1 MSAAPP
7 GAREEWART
16 ACVVFAQ
23 LRAIRVL
30 LQLRQRGETQA
41 TAGGSRAG
49 LWLAWS
55 LAAATASFV
64 SPSAEALV
72 ATALATVRSSADV
85 HPSCLSFRFAV
96 SPFADDSDAPPAPLP
111 AHLQLLQRA

>member
-72 ATALATVRSSADV
+72 ATALVTVRSSADV
-85 HPSCLSFRFAV
+85 RPSCYPFGSY
-96 SPFADDSDAPPAPLP
+96 SPPVRGRSL
-111 AHLQLLQRA
+111 